1 LGLELKSETKAE
13 LDLKLETKTKSK
25 TELGLNLEIY
35 LKNQDEMIFVIN
47 EANDYQ
53 DLQLE
58 EIDILIDL
66 YKDKLKYDSLLD
78 RLLTGG

>member
-1 LGLELKSETKAE
+1 MFIIN
-13 LDLKLETKTKSK
+13 KT
-25 TELGLNLEIY
+25 
-35 LKNQDEMIFVIN
+35 
-47 EANDYQ
+47 NDYQ

-78 RLLTGG
+78 RLLPKDDLLSY

>member
-1 LGLELKSETKAE
+1 VDV
-13 LDLKLETKTKSK
+13 DLKLESK
-25 TELGLNLEIY
+25 AELGLNLEIY
-35 LKNQDEMIFVIN
+35 LKNQDEMLFVIN

-58 EIDILIDL
+58 KIDILIDL

>member
-1 LGLELKSETKAE
+1 
-13 LDLKLETKTKSK
+13 
-25 TELGLNLEIY
+25 
-35 LKNQDEMIFVIN
+35 MIFVIN